1 VSSPRPFPGSG
12 QHAQLRASD
21 ADRDQAVAQ
30 LGDHHVAGRLDL
42 EEFTDRVSQALA
54 SKTLGEL
61 DLLFR
66 DLPAP
71 APAPGPPG
79 RSYPPVPRQ
88 EPAPWRFRLHLGA
101 YVIGC
106 GGFVWASA
114 FGAMDGTAYGSDW
127 PLFAFLGWGAAVAW
141 QGLVVSR
148 QRGIARPNG

>member
-1 VSSPRPFPGSG
+1 VSRPRPFSGSG

-21 ADRDQAVAQ
+21 ADRDQAVVQ

-61 DLLFR
+61 ELLFR
-66 DLPAP
+66 DLPASAK
-71 APAPGPPG
+71 APLPRG
-79 RSYPPVPRQ
+79 RSHPPVRRR

-114 FGAMDGTAYGSDW
+114 FGYMDGTAYGSDW
-127 PLFAFLGWGAAVAW
+127 PLIPFLGWGAAVAW
-141 QGLVVSR
+141 QGLAVSR
-148 QRGIARPNG
+148 QRGSAQPNG

>member
-1 VSSPRPFPGSG
+1 VSRPRPFPGNG
-12 QHAQLRASD
+12 QQAQVRASD

-30 LGDHHVAGRLDL
+30 LSDHHVAGRLDL
-42 EEFTDRVSQALA
+42 EEFTQRVSQALA

-61 DLLFR
+61 ELLFR

-71 APAPGPPG
+71 TTAAVPPG
-79 RSYPPVPRQ
+79 RSHRPVRRR

-127 PLFAFLGWGAAVAW
+127 PLLAFLGWGAAVAW
-141 QGLVVSR
+141 QGLTVSR

>member
-1 VSSPRPFPGSG
+1 MSRPRPFPGNG
-12 QHAQLRASD
+12 HHAQLRASD

-30 LGDHHVAGRLDL
+30 LSDHHVAGRLDP

-66 DLPAP
+66 DLPTSTTALAP
-71 APAPGPPG
+71 RG
-79 RSYPPVPRQ
+79 RSR
-88 EPAPWRFRLHLGA
+88 PAMRRPESTPWRFRLHLGA

-127 PLFAFLGWGAAVAW
+127 PLLAFLGWGAAVAW
-141 QGLVVSR
+141 RGLRVSSTR
-148 QRGIARPNG
+148 HRPT

>member
-1 VSSPRPFPGSG
+1 VSRPRRFPGSDH
-12 QHAQLRASD
+12 HAQLRASD

-71 APAPGPPG
+71 AIAPVARG
-79 RSYPPVPRQ
+79 RSHPPVRRW
-88 EPAPWRFRLHLGA
+88 EPTPWRFRLHLGA

-114 FGAMDGTAYGSDW
+114 FGAMDGIAYGSDW
-127 PLFAFLGWGAAVAW
+127 PLVAFLGWGAAVAW
-141 QGLVVSR
+141 QGLRGSR

>member
-12 QHAQLRASD
+12 DHAQLRASD

-42 EEFTDRVSQALA
+42 EEFTERVSQALA

-66 DLPAP
+66 DLPALAT
-71 APAPGPPG
+71 APVPPG
-79 RSYPPVPRQ
+79 WSRPPVRRRA
-88 EPAPWRFRLHLGA
+88 PAPWRFHLHLGA

-114 FGAMDGTAYGSDW
+114 FGSMDGTAYASDW
-127 PLFAFLGWGAAVAW
+127 PLLAFLGWGAVVAW
-141 QGLVVSR
+141 QGLAVSR
-148 QRGIARPNG
+148 QGGIARPNG

>member
-1 VSSPRPFPGSG
+1 MSRPRPFPGSG
-12 QHAQLRASD
+12 AHAQLRASD

-54 SKTLGEL
+54 GKTLGEL

-71 APAPGPPG
+71 ATAPVPPG
-79 RSYPPVPRQ
+79 RSRPPVRRRA
-88 EPAPWRFRLHLGA
+88 PAPWRFRLHLGA

-114 FGAMDGTAYGSDW
+114 FGSMDATAYASDW
-127 PLFAFLGWGAAVAW
+127 PLLAFLGWGAVVAC
-141 QGLVVSR
+141 QGLAVSR
-148 QRGIARPNG
+148 QGGIARPNG

>member
-1 VSSPRPFPGSG
+1 VSRPRRFPGSG
-12 QHAQLRASD
+12 QHGQLRASD

-54 SKTLGEL
+54 SKTLGDL

-71 APAPGPPG
+71 PTI
-79 RSYPPVPRQ
+79 PVPRDRSR
-88 EPAPWRFRLHLGA
+88 PPVRRRAPTPWRFRLHLGA

-127 PLFAFLGWGAAVAW
+127 PLLAFLGWGAAVAW
-141 QGLVVSR
+141 QGLAISR
-148 QRGIARPNG
+148 QRGITRPNG

>member
-1 VSSPRPFPGSG
+1 
-12 QHAQLRASD
+12 
-21 ADRDQAVAQ
+21 VAQ

-42 EEFTDRVSQALA
+42 EEFTGRVSQALA

-71 APAPGPPG
+71 APAPGPRG
-79 RSYPPVPRQ
+79 RSRPLVRRR

-106 GGFVWASA
+106 GGLVWAST
-114 FGAMDGTAYGSDW
+114 FGYMDGSPYGSDW
-127 PLFAFLGWGAAVAW
+127 MLFPILGWGVAVAW
-141 QGLVVSR
+141 QGLAVSR
-148 QRGIARPNG
+148 HRGIARPDG